1 MEIRIYNLRLKNFK
15 GIKELDIVFDG
26 KDANIYGRNATGKTT
41 IFDAFKWLFF
51 DKDSNDRKDFNIK
64 TLDENNNPI
73 HYLEHE
79 VEATLIVD
87 GQDINFKKMLKEKW
101 VKKRGQEQQE
111 FSGHETSYW
120 IDEVPIKKKDYEE
133 KINSIIP
140 ENLFKLITD
149 PLFFNNQMSW
159 KERRELLIHISGS
172 TITDEQILSSNS
184 EFSTLKDNLEGRTIE
199 DYSKVL
205 YAKIKKLN
213 NEREKIPVR
222 IDELTKTLITE
233 HNIDYEELEKQK
245 SVFNDELKTIE
256 TEMLDIQA
264 RAKENIKKADQLGI
278 VKNELN
284 NLKFRLEV
292 EHNNKYSQDMMNLQN
307 EKVLVENKLRN
318 NREEYENCIQKI
330 EQDTSRKTVLYQ
342 KWDEVNKLTL
352 EFDADT
358 FICPTCKRTLETEQI
373 EEKKKEMELNFNNHK
388 KMEKDAINTE
398 GQTINV
404 RVQENT
410 IKKEQLQTEI
420 KQLEEQLNNICTELE
435 NAEKQKSGIE
445 DFDVTSLPEYQEKLK
460 EVEKLQEF
468 VNQMVTDDTTE
479 IQNKKSS
486 IIENINNIDK
496 QLNERNVQEKTK
508 ARIEELEKQEEE
520 IAQKVQELESQQF
533 QIEEFTKTKVE
544 LLENAIN
551 SNFEIVNF
559 RLFKTQIN
567 GGLEECCDTLVNGVP
582 YSDVNNAH
590 KIIAGLDII
599 KTLTKFHNRT
609 APIFIDNRESI
620 NDLCPIDTQV
630 ISLIVTDDA
639 TLRIESIERESEV

>member
-1 MEIRIYNLRLKNFK
+1 MEIRIYNLKLKNFK
-15 GIKELDIVFDG
+15 GIKDLEIVFDG
-26 KDANIYGRNATGKTT
+26 KDTNIYGKNATGKTT

-79 VEATLIVD
+79 VEATLIID
-87 GQDINFKKMLKEKW
+87 GQDMNFKKMFKEKW
-101 VKKRGQEQQE
+101 IKKRGQEQQE

-140 ENLFKLITD
+140 ESLFKLITD

-159 KERRELLIHISGS
+159 KERRELLINISGS
-172 TITDEQILSSNS
+172 TITDENILNS
-184 EFSTLKDNLEGRTIE
+184 DDKFTTLKENLEGRSIE

-205 YAKIKKLN
+205 AAKIKELN
-213 NEREKIPVR
+213 NDREKIPIR

-233 HNIDYEELEKQK
+233 HNINYEDLENEKSMCNEELQK
-245 SVFNDELKTIE
+245 IE
-256 TEMLDIQA
+256 AEMTDIQTRA
-264 RAKENIKKADQLGI
+264 RENMKKADQLGI
-278 VKNELN
+278 AKNELN

-292 EHNNKYSQDMMNLQN
+292 EHNNKYSHDAMKLQN
-307 EKVLVENKLRN
+307 EKVLVENQLRN
-318 NREEYENCIQKI
+318 KHEEYENRGQKI
-330 EQDTSRKTVLYQ
+330 DQDTKRKEDLYK

-352 EFDADT
+352 EYDPDK
-358 FICPTCKRTLETEQI
+358 FICPTCKREFEAEQI
-373 EEKKKEMELNFNNHK
+373 EEKKKEMETNFNNHK
-388 KMEKDAINTE
+388 KAEKDAINTE
-398 GQTINV
+398 GQTINA
-404 RVQENT
+404 RLQENT
-410 IKKEQLQTEI
+410 AAREQLQKEI
-420 KQLEEQLNNICTELE
+420 NELDTKLETINKDLE
-435 NAEKQKSGIE
+435 TIE
-445 DFDVTSLPEYQEKLK
+445 NQQFGVKDFDVTSLPEYQEKQK
-460 EVEKLQEF
+460 EIEKLQEM
-468 VNQMVTDDTTE
+468 VNQMVADDTTE
-479 IQNKKSS
+479 IQNRKSS
-486 IIENINNIDK
+486 IIGQINNIDR
-496 QLNERNVQEKTK
+496 QLNERDVQEKTK

-599 KTLTKFHNRT
+599 KTLSKFYNNS

-620 NDLCPIDTQV
+620 NTLCTIDAQI
-630 ISLIVTDDA
+630 ISLIVTED
-639 TLRIESIERESEV
+639 TKLRIEVM

>member
-15 GIKELDIVFDG
+15 GIKELDIVFGG

-101 VKKRGQEQQE
+101 VKKRGQEQQG

-120 IDEVPIKKKDYEE
+120 IDEVPIKKKYYEE

-184 EFSTLKDNLEGRTIE
+184 EFSILKDNLEGRTIE

-205 YAKIKKLN
+205 YAKIKELN

-245 SVFNDELKTIE
+245 SVLNDELKTIE
-256 TEMLDIQA
+256 TEMMDIQA

-352 EFDADT
+352 EFDPDT
-358 FICPTCKRTLETEQI
+358 FICPTCKRVLEAEQI
-373 EEKKKEMELNFNNHK
+373 EEKKKEMELNFDNHK

-420 KQLEEQLNNICTELE
+420 KQLEERLNKICTELE

-479 IQNKKSS
+479 IQNKKSN

-630 ISLIVTDDA
+630 IGLVVTDDA
-639 TLRIESIERESEV
+639 TLRMEVM

>member
-1 MEIRIYNLRLKNFK
+1 MEIRIYNLKLKNFK
-15 GIKELDIVFDG
+15 GIKDLEIVFDG
-26 KDANIYGRNATGKTT
+26 KNTNIYGKNATGKTT

-79 VEATLIVD
+79 VEATLIID
-87 GQDINFKKMLKEKW
+87 GQDMNFKKMFKEKW

-140 ENLFKLITD
+140 ESLFKLITD

-159 KERRELLIHISGS
+159 KERRELLINISGS
-172 TITDEQILSSNS
+172 TITDENILNS
-184 EFSTLKDNLEGRTIE
+184 DEKFTTLKANLEGRSIE

-205 YAKIKKLN
+205 AAKIKELN
-213 NEREKIPVR
+213 NDREKIPIR

-233 HNIDYEELEKQK
+233 HNINYEDLENERNMCNEELQK
-245 SVFNDELKTIE
+245 IDA
-256 TEMLDIQA
+256 EMTDIQTRA
-264 RAKENIKKADQLGI
+264 RENMKKADQLGI
-278 VKNELN
+278 AKNELN
-284 NLKFRLEV
+284 NLKFKLELA
-292 EHNNKYSQDMMNLQN
+292 HNNKYSQEGMRLQN
-307 EKVLVENKLRN
+307 EKALVENQLRN
-318 NREEYENCIQKI
+318 KREEYENRSQKI
-330 EQDTSRKTVLYQ
+330 DQDKKRKEELYA
-342 KWDEVNKLTL
+342 KWDEISKLTL
-352 EFDADT
+352 EFDPNK
-358 FICPTCKRTLETEQI
+358 FICPTCKREFEAEQI
-373 EEKKKEMELNFNNHK
+373 EEKKKEMEINFNTHK
-388 KMEKDAINTE
+388 KAEKDAINTE
-398 GQTINV
+398 GQTINA
-404 RVQENT
+404 RLQENT
-410 IKKEQLQTEI
+410 AAREQLQNEI
-420 KQLEEQLNNICTELE
+420 NELDTKLSTINNDLATIE
-435 NAEKQKSGIE
+435 NQQSGAK
-445 DFDVTSLPEYQEKLK
+445 DFDVTSLPEYQEKQK
-460 EVEKLQEF
+460 EIEKLQEM
-468 VNQMVTDDTTE
+468 VNQMVADDTTE
-479 IQNKKSS
+479 IQNRKSS
-486 IIENINNIDK
+486 IIEQINNIDR
-496 QLNERNVQEKTK
+496 QLNERDVQEKTK

-582 YSDVNNAH
+582 YADVNNAH

-599 KTLTKFHNRT
+599 KTLSKFYNNS

-620 NDLCPIDTQV
+620 NTLCTIDAQI
-630 ISLIVTDDA
+630 ISLIVTED
-639 TLRIESIERESEV
+639 TKLRIEVI

>member
-184 EFSTLKDNLEGRTIE
+184 EFSILKDNLEGRTIE

-205 YAKIKKLN
+205 YAKIKELN

-233 HNIDYEELEKQK
+233 HNIDYEELEQQK
-245 SVFNDELKTIE
+245 SVLNDELKTIE
-256 TEMLDIQA
+256 TEMMDIQA

-292 EHNNKYSQDMMNLQN
+292 EHNNKYSQEMMNLQN

-352 EFDADT
+352 KFDPDT

-435 NAEKQKSGIE
+435 NAEKQKSGIK

-479 IQNKKSS
+479 IQNKKSH

-630 ISLIVTDDA
+630 ISLVVTDDA
-639 TLRIESIERESEV
+639 TLRMEVT

>member
-1 MEIRIYNLRLKNFK
+1 MEIKIYNLRLKNFK
-15 GIKELDIVFDG
+15 GIKELEIVFDG

-184 EFSTLKDNLEGRTIE
+184 EFSILKDNLEGRTIE

-205 YAKIKKLN
+205 YAKIKELN
-213 NEREKIPVR
+213 NEREKIPIR

-245 SVFNDELKTIE
+245 SVLNNELKTIE
-256 TEMLDIQA
+256 TEMMDIQA

-318 NREEYENCIQKI
+318 NHEEYENCIQKI
-330 EQDTSRKTVLYQ
+330 ERDTSRKTVLYQ

-352 EFDADT
+352 EFDPDT
-358 FICPTCKRTLETEQI
+358 FICPTCRRVLETKQI

-420 KQLEEQLNNICTELE
+420 KQLEEQLNKICTEFE
-435 NAEKQKSGIE
+435 NEEKRKSGLE

-479 IQNKKSS
+479 IQNKKSN

-508 ARIEELEKQEEE
+508 ARIEELKKQEEE

-533 QIEEFTKTKVE
+533 QVEEFTKTKVE

-599 KTLTKFHNRT
+599 KTLTKFHNKT

-630 ISLIVTDDA
+630 ISLVVTDDA
-639 TLRIESIERESEV
+639 MLRMEVI

>member
-15 GIKELDIVFDG
+15 GIKELDIVFGG

-101 VKKRGQEQQE
+101 VKKRRQEQQE

-172 TITDEQILSSNS
+172 TITDEQILLSNS
-184 EFSTLKDNLEGRTIE
+184 EFSILKDNLEGRTIE

-205 YAKIKKLN
+205 YAKIKELN
-213 NEREKIPVR
+213 NEREKIPIR

-245 SVFNDELKTIE
+245 SVLNNELKTIE
-256 TEMLDIQA
+256 TEMMDIQA

-318 NREEYENCIQKI
+318 NHEEYENCIQKI
-330 EQDTSRKTVLYQ
+330 ERDTSRKTVLYQ

-352 EFDADT
+352 EFDPDT
-358 FICPTCKRTLETEQI
+358 FICPTCRRVLETEQI

-420 KQLEEQLNNICTELE
+420 KQLEEQLNKICTEFE
-435 NAEKQKSGIE
+435 NEEKRKSGLE

-479 IQNKKSS
+479 IQNKKSN

-508 ARIEELEKQEEE
+508 ARIEELKN
-520 IAQKVQELESQQF
+520 KR
-533 QIEEFTKTKVE
+533 KK
-544 LLENAIN
+544 
-551 SNFEIVNF
+551 
-559 RLFKTQIN
+559 
-567 GGLEECCDTLVNGVP
+567 
-582 YSDVNNAH
+582 
-590 KIIAGLDII
+590 
-599 KTLTKFHNRT
+599 
-609 APIFIDNRESI
+609 
-620 NDLCPIDTQV
+620 
-630 ISLIVTDDA
+630 
-639 TLRIESIERESEV
+639 

>member
-1 MEIRIYNLRLKNFK
+1 MEIRIYNLKLKNFK
-15 GIKELDIVFDG
+15 GIKDLEIVFDG
-26 KDANIYGRNATGKTT
+26 KDTNIYGKNATGKTT

-51 DKDSNDRKDFNIK
+51 DKDSNDKKDFNIK

-79 VEATLIVD
+79 VEATLIID
-87 GQDINFKKMLKEKW
+87 GQDINFKKMFKEKW

-140 ENLFKLITD
+140 ESLFKLITD

-159 KERRELLIHISGS
+159 KERRELLMNISGS
-172 TITDEQILSSNS
+172 TITDENILNS
-184 EFSTLKDNLEGRTIE
+184 DEKFTTLKVNLEGRSIE

-205 YAKIKKLN
+205 AAKIKELN
-213 NEREKIPVR
+213 NDREKIPIR

-233 HNIDYEELEKQK
+233 HNINYEDLENEKNMCNEELQK
-245 SVFNDELKTIE
+245 IE
-256 TEMLDIQA
+256 AEMTDIQT
-264 RAKENIKKADQLGI
+264 RAKENMKKADQLGI
-278 VKNELN
+278 AKNELN

-292 EHNNKYSQDMMNLQN
+292 EHNNKYSQEAIKLQN
-307 EKVLVENKLRN
+307 EKTLVESSLRN
-318 NREEYENCIQKI
+318 KRQEYEERGQKI
-330 EQDTSRKTVLYQ
+330 DQDAKRKEDLYA

-352 EFDADT
+352 EFDPNS
-358 FICPTCKRTLETEQI
+358 FICPTCKREYETDKI
-373 EEKKKEMELNFNNHK
+373 EEMKKEFETNFNNHK
-388 KMEKDAINTE
+388 NSEKQAINTE
-398 GQTINV
+398 GQTINA
-404 RVQENT
+404 RIQENT
-410 IKKEQLQTEI
+410 NAREKLQVEI
-420 KQLEEQLNNICTELE
+420 KELE
-435 NAEKQKSGIE
+435 TKLETISKELETIENQQSGAK
-445 DFDVTSLPEYQEKLK
+445 DFDVTSLPQYQEKLK
-460 EVEKLQEF
+460 EVEKLQEI
-468 VNQMVTDDTTE
+468 VNKLVADDTTE
-479 IQNKKSS
+479 IQNRKSN
-486 IIENINNIDK
+486 IIQQINNIDK
-496 QLNERNVQEKTK
+496 QLNERDVQEKTK
-508 ARIEELEKQEEE
+508 ARIEELEKQEED

-582 YSDVNNAH
+582 YLDVNNAH

-599 KTLTKFHNRT
+599 KTLSKFYNNS

-620 NDLCPIDTQV
+620 NTLCTINAQI
-630 ISLIVTDDA
+630 ISLIVTED
-639 TLRIESIERESEV
+639 TKLRIEVI